1 MDKEDLHMLRLM
13 GEIDRDG
20 NHSQRELSSKLNLS
34 LGLVNTFLKRLVNKG
49 YFKMTTMP
57 RNRVKYF
64 LTPEGLARKSRL
76 TAEYLRYSV
85 NLYRD
90 IKTLLLNKYQ
100 EMKQK
105 EVKKILFFG
114 AGEEAELAYLYL
126 QLTDIQLVENI
137 IQFRQDKKRAAGAE
151 KRSTD
156 SLVKRLVK
164 RGVTEAKVGD
174 QLVEISPKLL
184 TEYDQ
189 TVLASLKKCVT
200 EDQVWLTLKELASSK
215 QLKALSELGGASAKA
230 VIASAL
236 RKIET
241 DTIVLKIKKPKEKRP
256 RKFAKR
262 RAH

>member
-34 LGLVNTFLKRLVNKG
+34 LGLVNTFLKRLVSKG

-85 NLYRD
+85 SLYRD
-90 IKTLLLNKYQ
+90 IKTLLLTKYQ
-100 EMKQK
+100 EMEQK

-126 QLTDIQLVENI
+126 QLTDIELV
-137 IQFRQDKKRAAGAE
+137 GVVAE
-151 KRSTD
+151 KPNRARFFD
-156 SLVKRLVK
+156 FPVAGPDRL
-164 RGVTEAKVGD
+164 R
-174 QLVEISPKLL
+174 EIDWDMILL
-184 TEYDQ
+184 TRLDETEKD
-189 TVLASLKKCVT
+189 LAYLLEQRVPT
-200 EDQVWLTLKELASSK
+200 ER
-215 QLKALSELGGASAKA
+215 
-230 VIASAL
+230 IA
-236 RKIET
+236 
-241 DTIVLKIKKPKEKRP
+241 TI
-256 RKFAKR
+256 
-262 RAH
+262 

>member
-126 QLTDIQLVENI
+126 QLTDIQLVGVVAETPSHTR
-137 IQFRQDKKRAAGAE
+137 FFDFTVAGP
-151 KRSTD
+151 D
-156 SLVKRLVK
+156 RLK
-164 RGVTEAKVGD
+164 EMD
-174 QLVEISPKLL
+174 WDMILL
-184 TEYDQ
+184 TRLDDTEKD
-189 TVLASLKKCVT
+189 LAYLLEQRIPT
-200 EDQVWLTLKELASSK
+200 ER
-215 QLKALSELGGASAKA
+215 
-230 VIASAL
+230 IA
-236 RKIET
+236 
-241 DTIVLKIKKPKEKRP
+241 TI
-256 RKFAKR
+256 
-262 RAH
+262 